1 MDSIPENLKSALK
14 TNRLLPLIGAGV
26 SMSITKLDGTS
37 AFPNWKELL
46 ERARQALEAEIKN
59 DDADLVRI
67 FLGKN
72 DYKSAAQH
80 AYEGLK
86 GNTWFKFIKEQ
97 LDIDFNTINTSSCEL
112 PKAIWGLSKQI
123 ITLNYDKVLEWACPN
138 RENICLIDNNCS
150 AELNAFQMGALTRPA
165 VWHLHGHISNSAE
178 LVLTPNGY
186 NNLYPLDENTATK
199 YKAALQILQNSIASK
214 TLLFIGCSLDDV
226 DLLDELQKQQK
237 LFSENVGPHYALV
250 HENQKDE
257 IRKKLSAKSIN
268 IQLISFSEYGD
279 PLVSLIRKIG
289 DVSELKLSFPPV
301 SSHEVAPVLVT
312 TEIMKVALLSA
323 NPINDEQESGD
334 LYKELAKFPWQVDCY
349 PFSLSSLRSLDSY
362 KYIFIE
368 SRTIKDRI
376 VVEDEFYCATS
387 IPFSDIEDNIGND
400 LDSTMGIFIF
410 VNALPDINRVHYK
423 NFPVV
428 ISAASEKRDFNS
440 FTFKIFKK
448 GIKDFDG
455 NSISFNYEKIQLRR
469 PVGNYQT
476 KLNSKITSLPQGID
490 TKVRHGFI
498 GRKSDLEAISR
509 GLVRVG
515 NNGGVLTIKGAG
527 GTGKTKI
534 SAKLIFA
541 LSQRGLYEEGMF
553 FIDCEFIAG
562 FADFHYKIATCFG
575 LEQSKNIKE
584 SIKIDND
591 RSKKLIFLDNFE
603 PLLHSQDKEYVL
615 DLLSFICDYAS
626 ILVTSRELIGVDG
639 EVIYDLR
646 QLTTDEAL
654 ELFLKESGIKDVPE
668 SHVKLL
674 REGIIEELLDNNP
687 LAIKLIT
694 RNMPKG
700 KDLGVL
706 KLELENDFFRK
717 ITDLDLDVFDELA
730 DRNINRKRSLYSSIL
745 YSYQYLNEKE
755 KEIFEVLSLFPD
767 GINLEH
773 FDRITSSTN
782 SSGKSFIPD
791 KIIRRLE
798 NSSLVESN
806 NGSVRLQSIIG
817 KFSTAKLKERSDI
830 EWIYGRVFDY
840 SFELIKALDKLRFEN
855 EKSAFNF
862 FKKRSNNFITIIN
875 LFGKFNIDQ
884 YQLCKYV
891 DAVAGFCISICSN
904 QYFIKYMSSKID
916 IFEGDY
922 KRAVKSTL
930 LRSRYYDGDFE
941 FAYKDLVADFPL
953 DELCVIRYDN
963 KINEIIISN
972 ALPLYSMEGYVIE
985 SVQSEIHDDFRYQ
998 VYNGDFLILGQLY
1011 EDYAISC
1018 DLSFWTI
1025 EALLIFKSIT
1035 VGEVD
1040 EYLKLIFENEHI
1052 EKMQI
1057 SYSRAKVQCINVDR
1071 IESLVEVNPYTS
1083 GLKGLMLAFL
1093 EENFHKARV
1102 LYEDSIRKLIN
1113 IKYYYVEAI
1122 YLYSKFLLSNNSA
1135 DFQVNVDVGLQLAKK
1150 HHYKYLQYQ
1159 FEQLVVPSGKEYD
1172 VNDYPLPNDL
1182 TSKVRQKI
1190 ISLKKENLMKNKF
1203 TISHF
1208 RSRR

>member
-14 TNRLLPLIGAGV
+14 ANRLLPLIGAGV
-26 SMSITKLDGTS
+26 SMSITKLDGTR

-46 ERARQALEAEIKN
+46 ERARLALEAEIKN

-97 LDIDFNTINTSSCEL
+97 LDIDFDTISISSCEL

-123 ITLNYDKVLEWACPN
+123 ITLNYDKVLEWTCPN
-138 RENICLIDNNCS
+138 RENICLINNNCS
-150 AELNAFQMGALTRPA
+150 AELAAFQMGTLDRPA

-178 LVLTPNGY
+178 LVLTPHGY

-199 YKAALQILQNSIASK
+199 YKAALRILQNSIVSK

-237 LFSENVGPHYALV
+237 LFSENIGPHYALV
-250 HENQKDE
+250 HEGQEDE
-257 IRKKLSAKSIN
+257 IRKKLSAKNIN

-279 PLVSLIRKIG
+279 QLVSLIKKIG
-289 DVSELKLSFPPV
+289 DASEIKLSFPQV
-301 SSHEVAPVLVT
+301 VSHEVVPVAT
-312 TEIMKVALLSA
+312 TSEIMKIALLSA

-334 LYKELAKFPWQVDCY
+334 LYKELEKFPWQIDCY
-349 PFSLSSLRSLDSY
+349 SFSLSSLRALDSY
-362 KYIFIE
+362 NYIFIE
-368 SRTIKDRI
+368 SRTIKNRI
-376 VVEDEFYCATS
+376 IVEDEFYCATS
-387 IPFSDIEDNIGND
+387 MSFSDIEENIGND
-400 LDSTMGIFIF
+400 LDSTMGVFIF
-410 VNALPDINRVHYK
+410 VNGLPDINRVDYK

-428 ISAASEKRDFNS
+428 ISATSAKKDFNS
-440 FTFKIFKK
+440 FTFKLFKK
-448 GIKDFDG
+448 RIKDFG
-455 NSISFNYEKIQLRR
+455 ENSIHFNYEKIQLKR
-469 PVGNYQT
+469 PNGSYRT
-476 KLNSKITSLPQGID
+476 TLNSKITSLPQGID
-490 TKVRHGFI
+490 IKVKHGFI

-534 SAKLIFA
+534 SAKLIVS
-541 LSQRGLYEEGMF
+541 LSQRGLYEEGIF

-575 LEQSKNIKE
+575 LEQSKNIKD

-603 PLLHSQDKEYVL
+603 PLLHSQDKEDVL

-626 ILVTSRELIGVDG
+626 ILITSRELIGVDG

-654 ELFLKESGIKDVPE
+654 ELFVKESGIKNVAE
-668 SHVKLL
+668 SDIKLL

-773 FDRITSSTN
+773 FDRITRSTN
-782 SSGKSFIPD
+782 SVGKSFIPD

-806 NGSVRLQSIIG
+806 NGSVRLQSIVG
-817 KFSTAKLKERSDI
+817 KFSAAKLKERSDI

-840 SFELIKALDKLRFEN
+840 SFELINALEKLRLEN
-855 EKSAFNF
+855 ENGAFNF
-862 FKKRSNNFITIIN
+862 FKKRLNNFITIIN
-875 LFGKFNIDQ
+875 LFGKFKINQ

-891 DAVAGFCISICSN
+891 DILAGFCISICSN
-904 QYFIKYMSSKID
+904 QYFIKCMSSKME

-922 KRAVKSTL
+922 RLAAKSIL
-930 LRSRYYDGDFE
+930 LRSRYYDGDFQL
-941 FAYKDLVADFPL
+941 AYEDLMIEFPL
-953 DELCVIRYDN
+953 DELCNRRCDN
-963 KINEIIISN
+963 KINEIIVSN
-972 ALPLYSMEGYVIE
+972 SLPLYSMEGYEIE
-985 SVQSEIHDDFRYQ
+985 SVQCELHDDFRYQ
-998 VYNGDFLILGQLY
+998 VYNGDFLTLGQLY

-1025 EALLIFKSIT
+1025 EALLIFEAVT
-1035 VGEVD
+1035 LAEVD
-1040 EYLKLIFENEHI
+1040 EYLSLIFENEHI

-1057 SYSRAKVQCINVDR
+1057 SYSRAKVQCIDIDR

-1093 EENFHKARV
+1093 EEDFRKARG

-1122 YLYSKFLLSNNSA
+1122 YLFSKFLLKNNST
-1135 DFQVNVDVGLQLAKK
+1135 DFQLNVDIGLQLAKK

-1159 FEQLVVPSGKEYD
+1159 FEQLVVPTNEKYD
-1172 VNDYPLPNDL
+1172 VNDYPLPIDL
-1182 TSKVRQKI
+1182 VSKVRQKI

-1208 RSRR
+1208 RSR